1 MTDVW
6 TRIRTALEEDWNALR
21 GNRRTEVPVASDH
34 PIRKLDG
41 YIQEGEKR
49 VIRVEELIHG
59 HKRIQSELE
68 REYEDAERMLQK
80 RISQRDIAQEAGE
93 EGLVIYADR
102 EIEVYGVRK
111 DSLAFQRKERQ
122 KELEDLERQLD
133 TMQHKLKDMRI
144 KRMEL
149 ESSER
154 VKEARSYAPDRR
166 RGEENGR
173 AETDENPSEDFLFD
187 EKIRRLQ
194 EERASEE
201 M

>member
-21 GNRRTEVPVASDH
+21 GDRNTEVSVANDH

-49 VIRVEELIHG
+49 VNRVEKLILG

-68 REYEDAERMLQK
+68 REFEEAERMLQK
-80 RISQRDIAQEAGE
+80 RIQQREIAEEAGE
-93 EGLVIYADR
+93 EGLVLYADR

-111 DSLAFQRKERQ
+111 DSLAYQRKERQ

-149 ESSER
+149 ESSEHIR
-154 VKEARSYAPDRR
+154 EARSYAPDRR
-166 RGEENGR
+166 REEGSVNEHGGH
-173 AETDENPSEDFLFD
+173 ATSEDFLFD
-187 EKIRRLQ
+187 EKIRRL
-194 EERASEE
+194 EEARASQE

>member
-68 REYEDAERMLQK
+68 REFEEAERMLQK
-80 RISQRDIAQEAGE
+80 RISQREIAEEAGE

-133 TMQHKLKDMRI
+133 TMQHKLKDMQI
-144 KRMEL
+144 KRLEL

-166 RGEENGR
+166 RGEESER
-173 AETDENPSEDFLFD
+173 AETDESPAEDYLFD

-194 EERASEE
+194 EARASEE